1 MSDLEYKNELF
12 TEGNIKL
19 RNTKFDTLFD
29 NQKKLPLILLDKEK
43 KYSLQNL
50 NTLSPT
56 SKDVNLINFY
66 KSIHCNNKPL
76 DFFPNNFD
84 KKRFIILNIETK
96 LNTISEYLNNDK
108 KDKLV
113 TISAMEMV
121 NMELTGIQFHAFF
134 NDENGDNIKENNS
147 HNNDNNTFFDYLS
160 KYYRRRK
167 DNDKKILEQLLFF
180 IGKSMI
186 ICHNALYVI
195 RFINKELKKNDLSEI
210 PLNKCIC
217 TLRLAR
223 YKNYVNEKEQL
234 TGFKIYDLCKNYS
247 INIDKNI
254 FKSCIMKTLAL
265 SLCVIK
271 IIQEEKITK
280 QNENEK
286 INKNIGNNQI
296 NKINEK
302 YYETEEKEN
311 FEKLEDNEG
320 QSDSEPILI
329 ENKIIKLRNSNN
341 INKNTIINSPTN
353 NNTIYNII
361 QNDNKEFNKK
371 YKIAKSFNKYRF
383 ICDRTNNKNN
393 IFTMINNHKNKK
405 DTFLM
410 NNFTHKNALIKKN
423 IFSEMFLFDNNKIKI
438 DDTN

>member
-1 MSDLEYKNELF
+1 MTDLEYKNELF

-19 RNTKFDTLFD
+19 RNTRFDSLFD
-29 NQKKLPLILLDKEK
+29 NQKKLPLIFLDKEK

-56 SKDVNLINFY
+56 SKDVHLINFY
-66 KSIHCNNKPL
+66 KSIHCNNRPL
-76 DFFPNNFD
+76 DFFPNNFE

-96 LNTISEYLNNDK
+96 LNTISEFLNNDK
-108 KDKLV
+108 KDKLIS
-113 TISAMEMV
+113 ISAMEMV

-134 NDENGDNIKENNS
+134 NDEDGDNIKKNKSYDNDTNN
-147 HNNDNNTFFDYLS
+147 FYDYLS
-160 KYYRRRK
+160 KYYRGRK

-195 RFINKELKKNDLSEI
+195 RFINRELKQNDLSEI
-210 PLNKCIC
+210 PFNKCIC
-217 TLRLAR
+217 TLRMAR
-223 YKNYVNEKEQL
+223 YKNYINEKEQL
-234 TGFKIYDLCKNYS
+234 TGFKIYDLCKNYN

-265 SLCVIK
+265 SFCVIK
-271 IIQEEKITK
+271 IIQEEINTK

-302 YYETEEKEN
+302 YYETEQKEN
-311 FEKLEDNEG
+311 YEKLEDNED

-329 ENKIIKLRNSNN
+329 DKKIIKLRNSN
-341 INKNTIINSPTN
+341 INKNTLINSPTN

-383 ICDRTNNKNN
+383 IYDKSNNRNN

-410 NNFTHKNALIKKN
+410 NNFTHKNSLIKKN